1 MSLGKICDKR
11 ESVTPSVHGSE
22 AWNRCPRN
30 SVMEASVERR
40 IFAGSMLAAV
50 GGLALSRLRQH
61 RHTMRELSTEHGTVR
76 SGAPEELFA
85 EAARL
90 GIAAWRGAPGG
101 RFSWALTGGS
111 TPKAWY
117 QWCTANSALT
127 PTLLQETD
135 WYVSD
140 ERGVPL
146 ASKESNFG
154 NADRFLLTPNGV
166 PPERKHPWAVQ
177 LAPEAALA
185 DFTRQVTERSGP
197 RKGFDLCFLGLG
209 DDAHTASLFP
219 GSALLANDGGALF
232 AAVEVPGKGD
242 RLTIT
247 PSGLRACG
255 RIVVMATGAAKA
267 EAVHR
272 IFRGDESVA
281 AVPAKVLATCAGRVV
296 WLLDEAAAAG
306 LGAH

>member
-1 MSLGKICDKR
+1 MD
-11 ESVTPSVHGSE
+11 
-22 AWNRCPRN
+22 
-30 SVMEASVERR
+30 
-40 IFAGSMLAAV
+40 FAGSALAAV
-50 GGLALSRLRQH
+50 GGLALSRQRHYRQI
-61 RHTMRELSTEHGTVR
+61 MRELSTEHGTVR
-76 SGAPEELFA
+76 SGTMEAIFA

-90 GIAAWRGAPGG
+90 GIAAWRGAQGG
-101 RFSWALTGGS
+101 RLSWALTGGS

-117 QWCTANSALT
+117 RWCTANSALT

-146 ASKESNFG
+146 ASEESNFG
-154 NADRFLLTPNGV
+154 NADRLLLTPYSV
-166 PPERKHPWAVQ
+166 PPDRKHPWAVQ
-177 LAPEAALA
+177 LAPEVAVA
-185 DFTRQVTERSGP
+185 DFTRQAEERLGS

-267 EAVHR
+267 EAVRR
-272 IFRGDESVA
+272 IFRGEKSVA

-296 WLLDEAAAAG
+296 WLLDDAAAAG
-306 LGAH
+306 LGTR